1 MLSKQNELKKYLN
14 FTFRQI
20 KNEKAVSANQNE
32 LNSYFDKAVK
42 LLENFTI
49 YLVDLVADDNS
60 SKILENTKDRL
71 SKLGLKVK
79 IAPKIKAKEFNLAF
93 INDPCFYEEHN
104 IKDPYKIYKNAFVQ
118 HFTTE
123 LSEHAI
129 KVILINLV
137 IKYEIIKKEFFL
149 LNWKDFGFNENLY
162 FSQLTKKENKLFA
175 VKMSV
180 KPSGNFDFLIEENNL
195 FNPLFTRN
203 FGDKMICS
211 DSKSGSFIRCTK
223 IMILPNDINEFFQ
236 KAMRS
241 SANLSGEEL
250 IKASVDIDLRPY
262 FEKNRVYEFKEYNKI
277 LKECVINGIRK
288 TRLNNL
294 IIKNSGGK
302 KAIFQ
307 SKENSDERAF
317 WWAFGR
323 SLLAKW

>member
-1 MLSKQNELKKYLN
+1 M
-14 FTFRQI
+14 
-20 KNEKAVSANQNE
+20 
-32 LNSYFDKAVK
+32 
-42 LLENFTI
+42 
-49 YLVDLVADDNS
+49 ADENS
-60 SKILENTKDRL
+60 SKILENTKDRF

-79 IAPKIKAKEFNLAF
+79 IAAKIRAKEFNLAF
-93 INDPCFYEEHN
+93 INAPDFYEN
-104 IKDPYKIYKNAFVQ
+104 QKIKDPYKTYKNAFVQ

-123 LSEHAI
+123 PNDHAI

-203 FGDKMICS
+203 FGDKMISS
-211 DSKSGSFIRCTK
+211 DSKSGSFIKGTK

-236 KAMRS
+236 KAMKS
-241 SANLSGEEL
+241 GANLSAEVL

-262 FEKNRVYEFKEYNKI
+262 FEKIECMS
-277 LKECVINGIRK
+277 LKNTTK
-288 TRLNNL
+288 
-294 IIKNSGGK
+294 
-302 KAIFQ
+302 F
-307 SKENSDERAF
+307 
-317 WWAFGR
+317 
-323 SLLAKW
+323 

>member
-20 KNEKAVSANQNE
+20 KNEKALSANQNE

-42 LLENFTI
+42 ILENFTI
-49 YLVDLVADDNS
+49 YLVDLVADENS

-93 INDPCFYEEHN
+93 INAPNFYEEHK

-175 VKMSV
+175 SKMSIA
-180 KPSGNFDFLIEENNL
+180 G
-195 FNPLFTRN
+195 
-203 FGDKMICS
+203 
-211 DSKSGSFIRCTK
+211 
-223 IMILPNDINEFFQ
+223 
-236 KAMRS
+236 
-241 SANLSGEEL
+241 
-250 IKASVDIDLRPY
+250 
-262 FEKNRVYEFKEYNKI
+262 
-277 LKECVINGIRK
+277 
-288 TRLNNL
+288 NL
-294 IIKNSGGK
+294 I
-302 KAIFQ
+302 
-307 SKENSDERAF
+307 
-317 WWAFGR
+317 
-323 SLLAKW
+323 L